1 MKLFSW
7 KQRQCKTC
15 DDCKKQI
22 MRLEKALAENVEVQV
37 DIVTQLRKALEQVDA
52 RLKKLEVKKKPS
64 AKKQRPQPVFK
75 RKHN

>member
-7 KQRQCKTC
+7 SKRQCKTC

-64 AKKQRPQPVFK
+64 AKKKRPQPVLK
-75 RKHN
+75 GKHN

>member
-7 KQRQCKTC
+7 KKKECC
-15 DDCKKQI
+15 DCKKHI
-22 MRLEKALAENVEVQV
+22 IRLEKALAESVEVQV
-37 DIVTQLRKALEQVDA
+37 DIVTQCRKSLEQLDA
-52 RLKKLEVKKKPS
+52 RLKKLEAKKKPS